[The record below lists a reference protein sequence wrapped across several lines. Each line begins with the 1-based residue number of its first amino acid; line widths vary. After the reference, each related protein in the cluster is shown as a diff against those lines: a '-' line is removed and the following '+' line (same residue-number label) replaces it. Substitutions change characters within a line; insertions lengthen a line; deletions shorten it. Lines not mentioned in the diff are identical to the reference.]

1 MWLSDLESV
10 AEATSDGLEV
20 PHASGTGGLPPLGLL
35 APVDCDDVNSM
46 PVCSLQLQAEHRRT
60 YTSGP

>member
-1 MWLSDLESV
+1 MWLSDLESI

-35 APVDCDDVNSM
+35 APVNCGDVSCM
-46 PVCSLQLQAEHRRT
+46 PVCNLRLQAGRGRT